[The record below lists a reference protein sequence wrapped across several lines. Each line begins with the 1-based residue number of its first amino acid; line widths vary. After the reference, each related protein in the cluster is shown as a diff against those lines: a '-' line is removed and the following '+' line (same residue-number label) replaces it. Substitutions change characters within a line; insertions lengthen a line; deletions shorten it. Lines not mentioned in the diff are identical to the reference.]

1 MTVGQVDLADRLRD
15 ARARVDGELRA
26 EDRELPKFARLARKD
41 TLIRGEQHTALTA
54 LAKSLMR
61 RRAVKSERI
70 TENTLIRVAIDLLF
84 AHASEL
90 RGSTEDELRRSVAPE
105 RRIFP
110 ESGLPDFGTWESRTP
125 ATSDVPDAETQ
136 LLRNSVTSGLPKSGS
151 PPLTDSAPSG
161 VPAREPAM
169 AAAAAAP
176 ELSARGAAAPANPG
190 SSGVREFGSSGPSSA
205 TGLEG
210 SP

>member
-1 MTVGQVDLADRLRD
+1 MSQVDLADRLRD

-26 EDRELPKFARLARKD
+26 EDRELPKFARLTRKD

-84 AHASEL
+84 AHSNEL
-90 RGSTEDELRRSVAPE
+90 HGSTEDELRRSVAPE
-105 RRIFP
+105 LRIFP
-110 ESGLPDFGTWESRTP
+110 ESGLPDFGTWESRKP
-125 ATSDVPDAETQ
+125 ASSDVPDAATP

-151 PPLTDSAPSG
+151 PALTDSAPSG
-161 VPAREPAM
+161 GAAGEPAM

-176 ELSARGAAAPANPG
+176 DAPARGVVGPAANLG
-190 SSGVREFGSSGPSSA
+190 TSGVRKFGSSGPSSA